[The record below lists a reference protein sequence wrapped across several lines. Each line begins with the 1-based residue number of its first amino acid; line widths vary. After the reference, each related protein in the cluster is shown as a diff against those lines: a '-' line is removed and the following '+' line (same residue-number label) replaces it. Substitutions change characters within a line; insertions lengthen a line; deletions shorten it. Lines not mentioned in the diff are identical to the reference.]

1 MGRPRRDSRQQNGIT
16 LRGLSQPTFAT
27 KSAHLRHAEMSA
39 PWLLLEGK
47 RTLPSVDCKPLQQVP
62 KEPDGP
68 VKERNRVTVTNSLR
82 ASYAGRAVLFCRAS
96 ARQLPISFRERG
108 LGGNRRRWLN

>member
-1 MGRPRRDSRQQNGIT
+1 MMVARRRCISRDSSGFTAAVWPVHGRSRYRRMME
-16 LRGLSQPTFAT
+16 LRLMLQIMSPFV
-27 KSAHLRHAEMSA
+27 AHLRHAEMSA

-82 ASYAGRAVLFCRAS
+82 ASYAGRAFLFCRGS
-96 ARQLPISFRERG
+96 AR
-108 LGGNRRRWLN
+108 